1 MCLSF
6 QFERHPKSH
15 WHNPGAQY
23 RTRKQAPEAKSP
35 PPHTGQVLEAVPG
48 VSSAAG
54 FKIFLT
60 ESSLQSTQEL
70 EMTWKNVTGR
80 AVKTVY
86 SDLT

>member
-1 MCLSF
+1 MLSF

-15 WHNPGAQY
+15 WHNPGAAQY

-54 FKIFLT
+54 FRIFLT
-60 ESSLQSTQEL
+60 EISNFSSVQLKS
-70 EMTWKNVTGR
+70 WK
-80 AVKTVY
+80 
-86 SDLT
+86 